1 MLYIPKI
8 ADYLKILVDEE
19 VKNIVS
25 ISFVKY
31 FKCNREK
38 SHFKLSEEK
47 NLTKIDESFYIFLTT
62 PDKVRQY
69 VELIVK
75 SQEQKF

>member
-19 VKNIVS
+19 VKDIVS

-31 FKCNREK
+31 CKCTWEK

-47 NLTKIDESFYIFLTT
+47 NLRKIDESFYIFLTT
-62 PDKVRQY
+62 PDKLR
-69 VELIVK
+69 
-75 SQEQKF
+75 